1 MKLSEIILYKLSK
14 MWGTPYKEQYKQTG
28 VDFESDEYLINYAL
42 HNQFFRK
49 VRHGLDIDFLNKDIL
64 EIGCGHGGIS
74 AFLALNMAKSVKAID
89 LNTTNLNTA
98 NKFKEMIEEKVGVT
112 NGLPL
117 EFLEMNAY
125 EMTFEPESF
134 DLVIA
139 DNVFEHF
146 MEPKKVMEQVHRI
159 LRPGGI
165 LFVPAFP
172 SIYSKHGLHLKH
184 GLKIPWAN
192 VFFSEKTICNVMVK
206 LAQENK
212 DLLKIYPGIADKPKK
227 VKDLRAYKDLN
238 GITIKKFKNIAT
250 ESGYK
255 IKWFNVSV
263 PGKHI
268 FQMLFRYVHRIP
280 VLRDSRIADILSIN
294 SRSILIK
301 K

>member
-1 MKLSEIILYKLSK
+1 MKLSEIILYKFSK
-14 MWGTPYKEQYKQTG
+14 MWPSPYKKEYKYTG
-28 VDFESDEYLINYAL
+28 EDFESDEYLMNYAL
-42 HNQFFRK
+42 HNQYFRK
-49 VRHGLDIDFLNKDIL
+49 VKHGLDIDFLDKDIL

-74 AFLALNMAKSVKAID
+74 TFMATNMAKSVKAID
-89 LNTTNLNTA
+89 LNTTNLA
-98 NKFKEMIEEKVGVT
+98 IAEKFKKMVEEKIGVDK
-112 NGLPL
+112 GLNV
-117 EFLEMNAY
+117 EYIEMNAY

-134 DLVIA
+134 DIVIA

-146 MEPKKVMEQVHRI
+146 MEPAKVMDQVKRI

-192 VFFSEKTICNVMVK
+192 VFFSEKTICNVMVR
-206 LAQENK
+206 LAEENK
-212 DLLKIYPGIADKPKK
+212 DLYKIYPGLVDKPTK
-227 VKDLRAYKDLN
+227 VKDIRAYKDLN
-238 GITIKKFKNIAT
+238 GITIKKFKQIAIN
-250 ESGYK
+250 SGYE
-255 IKWFNVSV
+255 IQWFNVSV

-268 FQMLFRYVHRIP
+268 FQFLFRYVHRIP
-280 VLRDSRIADILSIN
+280 GLKDSRIADILSIN